1 MKHRATTAAKAS
13 GLFGLIRPSSLA
25 VVAAA
30 LAGAAPALAQ
40 SGPLTGSA
48 AFGEWRTDRPGL
60 VRLIRPADLPKP
72 GATAS
77 SANVSHVVPRPAGA
91 MPKVPSGFKVELLAE
106 GLSGPREIR
115 TAPNGD
121 IFVSETRF
129 GRIRVLRL
137 ADDGSKVV
145 KNEIYASGL
154 GQPFGI
160 GFFPGDR
167 PQWVY
172 VANTGSVVRFRY
184 QDGDLT
190 ATDKPETV
198 VAELPRGGHS
208 TRDIV
213 FTTDGKRMLVS
224 VGSASNDAQG
234 VQSSPSTDSK
244 SVPGISLGYET
255 RRADVLSFNP
265 DGTNEKIFAT
275 GIRNC
280 VGLAVHPA
288 TGDTYCST
296 NERDGLGD
304 DLVPDYVTRVREG
317 AFYGWPWFY
326 IGNHEDPHHASER
339 PDLKDKVTVPD
350 VLIQPHSASLGL
362 TFYDGNAFPAEYRGD
377 GFAAEHGSW
386 NRARRTGHKVI
397 RIRMKDGQPTGEYED
412 FMTGFV
418 INDSEVWG
426 RPVGVTVTRDGALL
440 VSEDGNARSGASR
453 TSALCGPDG
462 CAYSLFAIFPAV
474 EHEALGWICHQR
486 MNSSNHIMVPGRAQ
500 ARLRR
505 IMLHGRCR
513 AAVVD
518 ILVGNWL
525 P

>member
-1 MKHRATTAAKAS
+1 MKPRATTAAKTS
-13 GLFGLIRPSSLA
+13 GLFGLVRQSPPA

-30 LAGAAPALAQ
+30 LLAGATPALGQ
-40 SGPLTGSA
+40 SGPLTGGA
-48 AFGEWRTDRPGL
+48 AFGDWRTDKPGL
-60 VRLIRPADLPKP
+60 VRLIRPTDLPKP
-72 GATAS
+72 GATTS

-121 IFVSETRF
+121 IFVSETRS

-137 ADDGSKVV
+137 SDDGSEVV
-145 KNEIYASGL
+145 KNEIFASGL
-154 GQPFGI
+154 SQPFGI
-160 GFFPGDR
+160 GFFPGDK
-167 PQWVY
+167 PKWVY
-172 VANTGSVVRFRY
+172 VANTGSVVRFLY
-184 QDGDLT
+184 QDGDLR
-190 ATDKPETV
+190 AADKPETV
-198 VAELPRGGHS
+198 VAELPPGRGHS
-208 TRDIV
+208 TRNIV
-213 FTTDGKRMLVS
+213 FTRDGKRMLIS
-224 VGSASNDAQG
+224 VGSSSNDARG
-234 VQSSPSTDSK
+234 VQSGPSTDSK

-265 DGTNEKIFAT
+265 DGTNEKIFAA

-280 VGLAVHPA
+280 VGLAVHPT

-326 IGNHEDPHHASER
+326 IGNHEDPHHAGER

-350 VLIQPHSASLGL
+350 VLIQAHSAPLGL
-362 TFYDGNAFPAEYRGD
+362 TFYDGSAFPAEYRGE
-377 GFAAEHGSW
+377 GFAAAHGSW

-397 RIRMKDGQPTGEYED
+397 RIRMKDGVPTGEYED

-440 VSEDGNARSGASR
+440 VSEDGNG
-453 TSALCGPDG
+453 T
-462 CAYSLFAIFPAV
+462 I
-474 EHEALGWICHQR
+474 W
-486 MNSSNHIMVPGRAQ
+486 
-500 ARLRR
+500 R
-505 IMLHGRCR
+505 ITH
-513 AAVVD
+513 
-518 ILVGNWL
+518 
-525 P
+525 